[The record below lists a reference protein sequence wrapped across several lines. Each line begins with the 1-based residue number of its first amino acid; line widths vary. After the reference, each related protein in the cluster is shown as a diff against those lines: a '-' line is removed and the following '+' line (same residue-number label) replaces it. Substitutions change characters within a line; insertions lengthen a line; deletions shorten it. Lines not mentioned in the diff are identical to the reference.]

1 MPEQVIERLLNNRQY
16 SLPRP
21 MASARIKAMTPM
33 TMIGKNFKGRR
44 DKICAATASPSENQ
58 RDRGVGELGSI
69 SSE

>member
-1 MPEQVIERLLNNRQY
+1 
-16 SLPRP
+16 

-58 RDRGVGELGSI
+58 RDGGVGELGSI